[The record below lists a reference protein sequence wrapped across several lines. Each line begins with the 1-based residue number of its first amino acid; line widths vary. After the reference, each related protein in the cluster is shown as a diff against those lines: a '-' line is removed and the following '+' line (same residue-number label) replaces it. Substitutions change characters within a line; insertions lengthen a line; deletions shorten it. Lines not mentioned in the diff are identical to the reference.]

1 MIISKNA
8 GKKKKP
14 RPLGLILSYFDLLGF
29 YDTRNNTL
37 EFLFPSIFKI
47 DKLVAIIDSRER
59 VI

>member
-8 GKKKKP
+8 GKKNT
-14 RPLGLILSYFDLLGF
+14 RPSGLILSYFDLLGF

-37 EFLFPSIFKI
+37 EFLFLSIFKI
-47 DKLVAIIDSRER
+47 DKLLAINDSRER

>member
-1 MIISKNA
+1 MQE
-8 GKKKKP
+8 KKKP